1 MEKCITGKSTESAGT
16 QVYVLYRPQCS
27 D

>member
-1 MEKCITGKSTESAGT
+1 MEKCITGKSTECAGT